1 MVAYSPY
8 YDEYDVI
15 EQPKTLTYWV
25 RNFRMK
31 RVQMRRKMRGSGGL
45 RVNAILSTALFH
57 AEGELRRKQQERFSR
72 WLDIQTKFV
81 PHGKTHCASDV
92 NEASAEAE
100 EAESERRNIENNLWR
115 SELSGLDS
123 FLNSLSSSSSNNN
136 NNNSN
141 NNANTNRY
149 NNSASNNNS
158 TNNNGS
164 SSNYNYNSNHHHQHQ
179 HQCAI
184 AVHS

>member
-8 YDEYDVI
+8 FDEYDGV

-45 RVNAILSTALFH
+45 RVNAILSTALIH
-57 AEGELRRKQQERFSR
+57 AEHELRRKQQERFSR

-81 PHGKTHCASDV
+81 PHGKTHCASDA
-92 NEASAEAE
+92 NEKYQRNCDVSSAEAE
-100 EAESERRNIENNLWR
+100 AEAEFERRNIENNLWR

-123 FLNSLSSSSSNNN
+123 FLSSLSSSNNN
-136 NNNSN
+136 K
-141 NNANTNRY
+141 
-149 NNSASNNNS
+149 SNNNS
-158 TNNNGS
+158 AYNDSISNNNNTTNNGS
-164 SSNYNYNSNHHHQHQ
+164 SSYNNHHQ

>member
-8 YDEYDVI
+8 FDEYDGV

-45 RVNAILSTALFH
+45 RVNAILSTALIH
-57 AEGELRRKQQERFSR
+57 AEHELRRKQQERFSR

-81 PHGKTHCASDV
+81 PHGKTHCASDA
-92 NEASAEAE
+92 NEKYEVSKAEAE
-100 EAESERRNIENNLWR
+100 AEAEFERRNIENNLWR
-115 SELSGLDS
+115 SELSGLDN
-123 FLNSLSSSSSNNN
+123 FLSSLSSS
-136 NNNSN
+136 NSN
-141 NNANTNRY
+141 NNK
-149 NNSASNNNS
+149 SNNNS
-158 TNNNGS
+158 AYNEDDNTTNNGG
-164 SSNYNYNSNHHHQHQ
+164 NSNSYNNNNHHQHQ
-179 HQCAI
+179 QCAI